1 MANIK
6 MALIFIGTMAAA
18 GITGCASSPGPS
30 PVSALAM
37 DRPLSPPIPVQVA
50 LSPAEGSLWSDTSSN
65 LFVDPKAKRIGD
77 TVTVDIVEN
86 TSSKL
91 DANTSASRSSDIDVG
106 VESLMGYMRVLEAKN
121 PNLNRDSK
129 GALNNTLIKANM
141 ANTFDGKGSSD
152 RSGRV
157 TASIGA
163 RVAEVLPNGNLVIV
177 GHREMKVNRETQY
190 IAVSGIVRPKDIDA
204 DNRVKSTYLADA
216 RIEYYGQGTLGDK
229 QQPGWLSR
237 ALDRVWPF

>member
-1 MANIK
+1 MAKNKI
-6 MALIFIGTMAAA
+6 AFFILGTVAIA
-18 GITGCASSPGPS
+18 GIAGCASTPGRS
-30 PVSALAM
+30 PVSALAI
-37 DRPLSPPIPVQVA
+37 DRPPAPPLPVQMA
-50 LSPAEGSLWSDTSSN
+50 MPPAEGSLWSETSSH
-65 LFVDPKAKRIGD
+65 LFVDPKAKKIGD

-91 DANTSASRSSDIDVG
+91 NANTSASRSSDIDAG
-106 VESLMGYMRVLEAKN
+106 VESLLGYMRALEAKN
-121 PNLNRDSK
+121 SNLNRDNK

-141 ANTFDGKGSSD
+141 SNKFEGKGTSD
-152 RSGRV
+152 RSGQV

-216 RIEYYGQGTLGDK
+216 RIEYYGQGALGDK
-229 QQPGWLSR
+229 QQPGWLTR
-237 ALDRVWPF
+237 TLDWVWPF

>member
-1 MANIK
+1 MSRIKIAFFIMGSMAV
-6 MALIFIGTMAAA
+6 A
-18 GITGCASSPGPS
+18 GIAGCASNPGPS
-30 PVSALAM
+30 PVSALVM
-37 DRPLSPPIPVQVA
+37 DRPPSPTIPVQIA
-50 LSPAEGSLWSDTSSN
+50 MSPSEGSLWSETSSN

-86 TSSKL
+86 TTSKL
-91 DANTSASRSSDIDVG
+91 DANTSASRASDISVG
-106 VESLMGYMRVLEAKN
+106 VDSLMGYMRALEAKN

-129 GALNNTLIKANM
+129 GALNNTLLKANM
-141 ANTFDGKGSSD
+141 SNTFDGKGTSD
-152 RSGRV
+152 RSGQV

-216 RIEYYGQGTLGDK
+216 RIEYYGQGTLADK

-237 ALDRVWPF
+237 ALDKVWPF